1 MQETIENIYSHTIRT
16 SSILKRA
23 ELVHLGWDTV
33 ILDPSIISEPQTYS
47 IVWDQPTGFCFMFA
61 APTEAFTDLSIKS
74 LGETDEVIEGVKSFV
89 SYAIGHMAGNKIP
102 SDAELVRNL
111 SSMLVHYAGTTKVWQ
126 TANGMADG
134 GSFVVINYRK
144 PNTFRSSILR
154 PFVIPAD
161 RENKNRAVSYG
172 ELERAVSTV
181 IQSDRQNHPEW
192 LMGALS

>member
-1 MQETIENIYSHTIRT
+1 MQKTIDGIYTQTLRT
-16 SSILKRA
+16 GSILKKA
-23 ELVHLGWDTV
+23 ELEHLGWDTV

-61 APTEAFTDLSIKS
+61 APTKVFTALSTKS
-74 LGETDEVIEGVKSFV
+74 LGEPEVIEGVKSFV

-111 SSMLVHYAGTTKVWQ
+111 SSMMAYYAGTTKVWQ

-144 PNTFRSSILR
+144 PNNFRSSILR

-161 RENKNRAVSYG
+161 RENKNRAVSYA